1 LVVRHH
7 FEGGQSVFELNRGS
21 HHDHLVCVKCGA
33 VVEFFDQ
40 VIEDRQRAIA
50 EQNGFKIVDHALVI
64 YGDCLRG
71 EDCPR
76 RAALKR
82 GS

>member
-1 LVVRHH
+1 
-7 FEGGQSVFELNRGS
+7 
-21 HHDHLVCVKCGA
+21 
-33 VVEFFDQ
+33 VVEFFDE

-50 EQNGFKIVDHALVI
+50 DQNAFKIVDHALVI
-64 YGDCLRG
+64 YGDCLQG
-71 EDCPR
+71 EECPR